1 MQLPQ
6 GWRGSTGTSPTRSSG
21 CGPAGRQPW
30 ASSNTSAESRA
41 SRNGVAILLA
51 YGPNRDRL
59 KNVVSPGGGR
69 MRRYGKT
76 FQLTDRA

>member
-1 MQLPQ
+1 MAGAVQPVLHQPDPVDV
-6 GWRGSTGTSPTRSSG
+6 GRL
-21 CGPAGRQPW
+21 GRQPW

-59 KNVVSPGGGR
+59 KNAVSPGGGR

>member
-1 MQLPQ
+1 
-6 GWRGSTGTSPTRSSG
+6 
-21 CGPAGRQPW
+21 
-30 ASSNTSAESRA
+30 
-41 SRNGVAILLA
+41 VAILLA

-69 MRRYGKT
+69 MRRYGKM